1 VIALKVE
8 NDMAN
13 NESFL
18 PEDYLQKK
26 IARRTNA
33 ICITLFTLVMAG
45 VIGAFLVTGRQRT
58 EVRSLQEEVNASF
71 QDAARRIE
79 QLDQLQVDKKAMMQR
94 RKVAAVLVERVPRS
108 VILAELT
115 NRMPATL
122 SLLEFDLQ
130 TKVLRNAPRPRTAIQ
145 REAQKNRKNRKKLA
159 QPNQPDIKPTELT
172 LSLTGVAPTDLEVSQ
187 FLAMLN
193 QHELFQNIFLRY
205 SEDTLIQDRK
215 MRKFEIEMTLNQN
228 IAPQRLDVD
237 TELPMDPMGDTIQ
250 INQQGK
256 RVMTDPVVVPASD
269 SSNVPAPANGKDR

>member
-1 VIALKVE
+1 
-8 NDMAN
+8 MAN

-215 MRKFEIEMTLNQN
+215 MRKFEIEMTLN
-228 IAPQRLDVD
+228 
-237 TELPMDPMGDTIQ
+237 
-250 INQQGK
+250 
-256 RVMTDPVVVPASD
+256 
-269 SSNVPAPANGKDR
+269 

>member
-1 VIALKVE
+1 
-8 NDMAN
+8 MAS

-33 ICITLFTLVMAG
+33 ICITLFALVMAG
-45 VIGAFLVTGRQRT
+45 VIGAFLVTDRQRA
-58 EVRSLQEEVNASF
+58 EVRRLQGDVNEQF

-79 QLDQLQVDKKAMMQR
+79 QLDQLQVDKKLMMQR
-94 RKVAAVLVERVPRS
+94 RRVAEVLVERVPRS

-115 NRMPATL
+115 NRMPSTL
-122 SLLEFDLQ
+122 SLLEFEME
-130 TKVLRNAPRPRTAIQ
+130 TKVLRSAPRPKTAIQ
-145 REAQKNRKNRKKLA
+145 REAQKNQKNRKKLA

-172 LSLTGVAPTDLEVSQ
+172 LDLIGVAPTDLEVSQ

-193 QHELFQNIFLRY
+193 QHDLFQNIFLRY
-205 SEDTLIQDRK
+205 SEGTKIEDRQ
-215 MRKFEIEMTLNQN
+215 MRKFEISMTLNQN
-228 IAPQRLDVD
+228 IAPHRLDVD

-256 RVMTDPVVVPASD
+256 RVMTDPVVVPAS
-269 SSNVPAPANGKDR
+269 SPANGKDQ